1 LRDAVTS
8 TYVYIDGLNLYH
20 DIKRRLEGR
29 GKWLDLQAFADRL
42 VDPPDTVD
50 LIRYF
55 TARVAVFD
63 GDTGPSM
70 RQDIYLRA
78 LRTLPRVT
86 IHFGTMAVRKKTV
99 RLVSPPAGAAKFAEA
114 SVAEEKGSDV
124 NLATYLVL
132 DAARDRFDSALVVT
146 NDTDLAEPIRLV
158 TAEFGKPVT
167 VVCPSQKPAGTWR
180 QLPGTRLVRL
190 WPDTIL
196 KSQLP
201 DPVATSSGPVTQPTS
216 WTLGGGNPLAS

>member
-1 LRDAVTS
+1 MTA

-20 DIKRRLEGR
+20 DIKRRLRGR

-42 VDPPDTVD
+42 VHPPNRAD

-63 GDTGPSM
+63 GDTGPST

-78 LRTLPRVT
+78 LRSLPRVA

-99 RLVSPPAGAAKFAEA
+99 RLVNPPAGVGRFAEA

-132 DAARDRFDSALVVT
+132 DAARDRFDSAVVVT

-158 TAEFGKPVT
+158 AAEFGRPVI

-180 QLPGTRLVRL
+180 ELPGTRLVRL

-201 DPVATSSGPVTQPTS
+201 DSVATPSGPVTRPRR
-216 WTLGGGNPLAS
+216 WT